1 VTQAVLFDVDGTLID
16 TVDFHAESWVRA
28 FRHFGIETRF
38 DEVRHQIGKGSD
50 LLMPVFVPEDVLEK
64 QGKAMEAFRAD
75 LFLREYVPRIR
86 PFPGVRALFE
96 RCRAAGLKVVLAS
109 SGKEDEVERYKKIAG
124 IADLIEDQ
132 TSSSEVER
140 SKPYPDIFQAALA
153 KCSPVTAEQAIA
165 VGDTPY
171 DVEASGRAGIRCI
184 GVLCGGFREAELREA
199 GAVAIYRDPA
209 DLLARFDTSPLNSG
223 PA

>member
-1 VTQAVLFDVDGTLID
+1 MTRAVLVDVDGTLID

-38 DEVRHQIGKGSD
+38 EDVRHQIGKGSD
-50 LLMPVFVPEDVLEK
+50 LLMPVFVPKEMLER
-64 QGKAMEAFRAD
+64 QGKEMEEYRAD
-75 LFLREYVPRIR
+75 LFLRDYVPRIK

-96 RCRAAGLKVVLAS
+96 RCRAAGLEVVLAS
-109 SGKEDEVERYKKIAG
+109 SGKEEEVERYKKIAG

-140 SKPYPDIFQAALA
+140 SKPYPDIFEAALA
-153 KCSPVTAEQAIA
+153 KCAPIPAEQALA

-184 GVLCGGFREAELREA
+184 GVLCGGFPEAELREA
-199 GAVAIYRDPA
+199 GAIAIYRDPA
-209 DLLARFDTSPLNSG
+209 DLLARFATSPLNSAPG
-223 PA
+223 

>member
-1 VTQAVLFDVDGTLID
+1 LTQAVLFDVDGTLID

-38 DEVRHQIGKGSD
+38 EDVRHQIGKGSD
-50 LLMPVFVPEDVLEK
+50 LLMPLFVPQDLLERE
-64 QGKAMEAFRAD
+64 GEAMEDFRAD

-86 PFPGVRALFE
+86 PFPEVRALFE

-109 SGKEDEVERYKKIAG
+109 SGQEDEVERYKKIAG
-124 IADLIEDQ
+124 IADLIENQ

-140 SKPYPDIFQAALA
+140 SKPYPDIFEAALA
-153 KCSPVTAEQAIA
+153 KCAPVPADDAIA

-171 DVEASGRAGIRCI
+171 DIQASGRAGIRCI
-184 GVLCGGFREAELREA
+184 GVLCGGFPESELRDA
-199 GAVAIYRDPA
+199 GAIGIYRDPA
-209 DLLARFDTSPLNSG
+209 DLLARFDESAL
-223 PA
+223 AA